1 MIFYIRLSEM
11 KKLFI
16 LCVSLMG
23 VAAAFGQEALWSKGP
38 SKSPQVNPDR
48 SVTFR
53 LAAPD
58 AKSAKAV
65 GEMGEVE
72 MANKD
77 GVWEGTSGP
86 LESELYR
93 YSFIVDGLELND
105 PSNVYTTRDVSSVK
119 SVFIV
124 PGEKGDLYSIQ
135 DVPHGSVSKVWY
147 DSPTLGM
154 KRRLTVYTPAGYE
167 SGDEKYPVFYL
178 LHGAGGDEESWMELG
193 RAAQIM
199 DNLIAGG
206 KAVPMIVV
214 ITNGNAEQEA
224 AAGYSRENFNYEPA
238 MFRQRRGDRALFTD
252 SFMDVIKYVEDN
264 YRVKADK
271 SSRAIAGLSMGA
283 MQTFAISKD
292 YPDTFDYVGL
302 FSGMGEISRAEDKQ
316 KMLDMQNNGVKLYL
330 IICGK
335 DDFLLPRVQNYMR
348 QLDEIKFPYEWRETG
363 GGHTWRNWREYLTG
377 FAPRLF
383 K

>member
-1 MIFYIRLSEM
+1 
-11 KKLFI
+11 
-16 LCVSLMG
+16 
-23 VAAAFGQEALWSKGP
+23 
-38 SKSPQVNPDR
+38 
-48 SVTFR
+48 
-53 LAAPD
+53 
-58 AKSAKAV
+58 
-65 GEMGEVE
+65 
-72 MANKD
+72 
-77 GVWEGTSGP
+77 
-86 LESELYR
+86 
-93 YSFIVDGLELND
+93 
-105 PSNVYTTRDVSSVK
+105 
-119 SVFIV
+119 
-124 PGEKGDLYSIQ
+124 
-135 DVPHGSVSKVWY
+135 
-147 DSPTLGM
+147 
-154 KRRLTVYTPAGYE
+154 
-167 SGDEKYPVFYL
+167 
-178 LHGAGGDEESWMELG
+178 MELG

-252 SFMDVIKYVEDN
+252 SFRDVIKYVEDN

-363 GGHTWRNWREYLTG
+363 GGPYVAQLARIPDRLRPEAFQVIGMFFILSLSSILTKPPTVLNVRNGKVLIVDDERQLRELLAKMVALEG
-377 FAPRLF
+377 FEVSQADSCRAAMSQIRRAAPDIVICDVKLPDGQRRRVRAGN
-383 K
+383 